1 MPQFRYAYNDAEE
14 LVDVR
19 QLPEDRSKLDKQYVC
34 VGCGSMLVAKT
45 KNEGREKHFAHKVG
59 QSAACSEET
68 YLHKLGKSAFF
79 KAYKECIESNEPFN
93 IELTHSRICEKYKD
107 LIGHT
112 CIKGELRKLY
122 DLTRYFSDIRM
133 EQRDG
138 SFIPDLVIFDPN
150 DDGQKV
156 YVEIAVT
163 HFLSLEKRTSS
174 NRIIEIPIETE
185 HDVDKIRKK
194 LITEADAS
202 FVNFDKRPITV
213 VDAEC
218 SCASQPYSYF
228 IVYESGKSFL
238 GNGTLAEISSKRA
251 KLAQSAKYV
260 RLVKSSIEDNGDSSI
275 RGQLFVTLAEEALKR
290 GYPIKNC
297 FLCKY
302 AGENWGFQTE
312 DPIFCKIA
320 KKTCGSNEAVNCTY
334 FRLDHRVANSR
345 RNNYGG

>member
-1 MPQFRYAYNDAEE
+1 MPQFRYGYNDAEE
-14 LVDVR
+14 LVDVL

-34 VGCGSMLVAKT
+34 IGCGSMLVAKT
-45 KNEGREKHFAHKVG
+45 KNEGRGKHFAHKVG
-59 QSAACSEET
+59 QSAVCSEET

-79 KAYKECIESNEPFN
+79 KTYKECIESNEPFS
-93 IELTHSRICEKYKD
+93 IELTHPKICEKYQD

-112 CIKGELRKLY
+112 GIQGELRKSY
-122 DLTRYFSDIRM
+122 DLTRYYRDIRM

-138 SFIPDLVIFDPN
+138 SFIPDLIIFNPN
-150 DDGQKV
+150 DDSQKV
-156 YVEIAVT
+156 YIEIAVT

-185 HDVDKIRKK
+185 SDVDKIRRK

-202 FVNFDKRPITV
+202 FVNFDKKPTTV

-218 SCASQPYSYF
+218 SCASQPYRYF

-238 GNGTLAEISSKRA
+238 GNGTLAEIISKRV
-251 KLAQSAKYV
+251 KQAQSTKYV
-260 RLVKSSIEDNGDSSI
+260 RLVKSSIRNNDDSI
-275 RGQLFVTLAEEALKR
+275 AHGQLFVTLAEEALKR
-290 GYPIKNC
+290 GYPIRNC

-302 AGENWGFQTE
+302 AGENWGFQT
-312 DPIFCKIA
+312 DGPIFCKIT

-334 FRLDHRVANSR
+334 FRVDPRVANS
-345 RNNYGG
+345 